1 LAATGV
7 WYGLA
12 TWAIPDLLG
21 RAFEGEDLGRFGQVV
36 RSLGRPYVD
45 RYWRHAADL
54 GLILLGAGT
63 AVFAA
68 DALSGRDLL
77 AALGRRGGSA
87 FVALAR
93 RRRLAVAVVGL
104 AAL

>member
-1 LAATGV
+1 MIRIELLYPFLVAAAALMVAVAAFTRRGGASRKWIGVAVMLAATGV

-63 AVFAA
+63 A
-68 DALSGRDLL
+68 
-77 AALGRRGGSA
+77 
-87 FVALAR
+87 
-93 RRRLAVAVVGL
+93 
-104 AAL
+104 